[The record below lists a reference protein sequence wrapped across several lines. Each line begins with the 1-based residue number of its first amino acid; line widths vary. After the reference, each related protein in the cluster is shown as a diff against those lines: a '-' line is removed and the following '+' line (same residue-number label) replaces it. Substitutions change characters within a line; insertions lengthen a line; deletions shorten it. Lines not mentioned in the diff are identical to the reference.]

1 MWILQEI
8 VLDSNNEV
16 RYKIIKE
23 GNIKEISLYEAIKL
37 FENNRLVNA
46 LPIQQGLKIVAFK
59 LIGNTDEK
67 YNITFRGYDKYE
79 GVKSPG
85 EVAKMYIQKY
95 SILNREPPLQLKI
108 LSDSDV
114 VLEKVNTKNTWG
126 TLEIPWFVT
135 QIKIPKNTENQHF
148 KSLREDDTVLGK
160 CKFSEIIINN
170 QKGRPLAINYL
181 CAWME
186 SVKIA
191 LKIKHPECIC
201 GIQHLFYNQTNLIEI
216 DIDGI
221 KFSTGQANSMFENCI
236 YLKKVKFGKDDFI
249 YPLSTAQMFCRCN
262 ELINFEH
269 IFKHIDFKYIKN
281 QSNMFKDCYKLKTFD
296 FQEFRLSNLST
307 AKSMFKGC
315 SQLSSVNQRVAHL
328 PYLKDATQM
337 FSGCTKLEEFDF
349 QKIHMPAVEYL
360 NYTFS
365 SCSNI
370 REINLSGLEFRHL
383 YEANYTFIYCQRLKS
398 INFDNTSF
406 PVLKQMRDTF
416 QQCHLLIIVD
426 FKNQKLPQLKDIQ
439 GIIDKCRYIVYFD
452 MIDAHAPNINCI
464 NLQFQNCPKLKAVR
478 LQDSTKNITDAQL
491 AFSNDPSLI
500 VVWAKGLDLISSNQY
515 KMFEKQVNIKQIQT
529 STIQLSKQK
538 WKDLC
543 LPNKEIKQLRIG

>member
-1 MWILQEI
+1 
-8 VLDSNNEV
+8 
-16 RYKIIKE
+16 
-23 GNIKEISLYEAIKL
+23 
-37 FENNRLVNA
+37 
-46 LPIQQGLKIVAFK
+46 
-59 LIGNTDEK
+59 
-67 YNITFRGYDKYE
+67 
-79 GVKSPG
+79 
-85 EVAKMYIQKY
+85 MYIQKY
-95 SILNREPPLQLKI
+95 SILNKEPPLQLKI

-135 QIKIPKNTENQHF
+135 QIKIPKNTGNQHF

-186 SVKIA
+186 SVKIT

-269 IFKHIDFKYIKN
+269 IFKHINFKYIKN

-315 SQLSSVNQRVAHL
+315 GQLSSVNQRVAHL

-349 QKIHMPAVEYL
+349 QNIKMPSVEYL
-360 NYTFS
+360 NSTFS
-365 SCSNI
+365 DCKGLKTIS
-370 REINLSGLEFRHL
+370 LQGLEFKKLH
-383 YEANYTFIYCQRLKS
+383 EANYTFENCTSLQFVEFTDASFPELKTLKS
-398 INFDNTSF
+398 
-406 PVLKQMRDTF
+406 TF
-416 QQCHLLIIVD
+416 IQCHSLKIID
-426 FKNQKLPQLKDIQ
+426 FKNSNLPNLRNMS
-439 GIIDKCRYIVYFD
+439 GIIDKCRCIVYFD
-452 MIDAHAPNINCI
+452 MIDAHAPNINCV

-491 AFSNDPSLI
+491 AFSSDPSLI

-515 KMFEKQVNIKQIQT
+515 KMFERQINIKQIQT
-529 STIQLSKQK
+529 STIQVSKQK

>member
-1 MWILQEI
+1 
-8 VLDSNNEV
+8 
-16 RYKIIKE
+16 
-23 GNIKEISLYEAIKL
+23 
-37 FENNRLVNA
+37 
-46 LPIQQGLKIVAFK
+46 
-59 LIGNTDEK
+59 
-67 YNITFRGYDKYE
+67 
-79 GVKSPG
+79 
-85 EVAKMYIQKY
+85 MYIQKY
-95 SILNREPPLQLKI
+95 SILNKEPPLQLKI

-135 QIKIPKNTENQHF
+135 QIKIPKNTEERCQQSAYNNYFQSIHE
-148 KSLREDDTVLGK
+148 EDAVLEK

-170 QKGRPLAINYL
+170 PRNRVIALNFL
-181 CAWME
+181 CAMMH
-186 SVKIA
+186 SVK
-191 LKIKHPECIC
+191 LKIKIRYPQNIC
-201 GIQHLFYNQTNLIEI
+201 GIQHMFYNQAYLQKIEI
-216 DIDGI
+216 EGL
-221 KFSTGQANSMFENCI
+221 KFNQGQAMSMFRNCAQ
-236 YLKKVKFGKDDFI
+236 LKTIEFEDDDFI
-249 YPLSTAQMFCRCN
+249 YPINSSYMFSGCQN
-262 ELINFEH
+262 LQNFEH
-269 IFKHIDFKYIKN
+269 IFKHINFQYIKDS
-281 QSNMFKDCYKLKTFD
+281 QKMFSSCYLLRQFDFSKFRMASLKFACAMFKDCG
-296 FQEFRLSNLST
+296 NLVSINQGEVYLPSLIDAT
-307 AKSMFKGC
+307 SMFAGC
-315 SQLSSVNQRVAHL
+315 KS
-328 PYLKDATQM
+328 LKV
-337 FSGCTKLEEFDF
+337 FDF

-383 YEANYTFIYCQRLKS
+383 SEANYTFIYCQRLKS

-491 AFSNDPSLI
+491 AFSSDPSLI

-515 KMFEKQVNIKQIQT
+515 KMFERQVNIKQIQT
-529 STIQLSKQK
+529 STIQVSKQK

-543 LPNKEIKQLRIG
+543 LPNKEIKQLKIG